1 MVKTNALTNYVDKCV
16 VQGVP
21 RRLPGG
27 SLGVHPEK
35 SLILDSP
42 GGVTRGVIRGVILR
56 KTGEDKCVDTCV
68 DTCVVQGGPG
78 ERSNLGKLGWHAG
91 KSKIFRFWAC

>member
-1 MVKTNALTNYVDKCV
+1 MQARARFSGFGPVKKKLDLGSPR
-16 VQGVP
+16 GV
-21 RRLPGG
+21 
-27 SLGVHPEK
+27 
-35 SLILDSP
+35 IQ
-42 GGVTRGVIRGVILR
+42 GVIRGVILR

-91 KSKIFRFWAC
+91 KSKIVRFWAC